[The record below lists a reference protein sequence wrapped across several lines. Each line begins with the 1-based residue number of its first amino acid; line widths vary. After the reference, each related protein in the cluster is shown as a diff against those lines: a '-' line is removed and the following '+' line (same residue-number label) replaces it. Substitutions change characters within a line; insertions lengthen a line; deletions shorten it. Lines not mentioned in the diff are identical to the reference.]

1 MRNYYHQIYDYIEKL
16 TYMLIAEDKRG
27 GFSFGESLQLM
38 DLLLLRLIDSEKEI
52 SIQKLVAETGLKRND
67 ISSMVNRLTAK
78 KMLHKENDGTD
89 RRVKELSLTE
99 RGKNILLQFREEEQ
113 NRLFELLNEFTFN
126 EEKAI
131 LKFLVKIEMK
141 YREAGKQ

>member
-1 MRNYYHQIYDYIEKL
+1 MKNYYQQIYDYIEKL

-38 DLLLLRLIDSEKEI
+38 DLLLMRLIDSEKEI

-67 ISSMVNRLTAK
+67 ISATVNRLTTK